1 MAKKADNIAKK
12 NKKLKDD
19 IKSAIDSKRVRGVP
33 VNTGKKQAKAK
44 TGDSG
49 MRDEKGRIKKG
60 HALNPNGKPKGAKH
74 MTTLLKD
81 ALKKVA
87 EGSDDPNDVAI
98 VQSLISSAKA
108 GNISAIEMVFN
119 RIDGKQGTL
128 VGDLGEDERVSEI
141 SITFN

>member
-1 MAKKADNIAKK
+1 MTKKDNNIAKK
-12 NKKLKDD
+12 NKQLKED
-19 IKSAIDSKRVRGVP
+19 IKSAIDKKRVDGGLSKDR
-33 VNTGKKQAKAK
+33 KKIETPTVK
-44 TGDSG
+44 
-49 MRDEKGRIKKG
+49 RDEKGRLAKG
-60 HALNPNGKPKGAKH
+60 SVLNPKGKEKGTKH

-98 VQSLISSAKA
+98 VNTLIASAKA

-128 VGDLGEDERVSEI
+128 VGDLGDDERVSEI

>member
-1 MAKKADNIAKK
+1 MKKKADNIAKK

-19 IKSAIDSKRVRGVP
+19 IRSAIDTKRVSGGLEK
-33 VNTGKKQAKAK
+33 TSKKLATKPKRKPNGQLIAGQ
-44 TGDSG
+44 TS
-49 MRDEKGRIKKG
+49 
-60 HALNPNGKPKGAKH
+60 LNPKGKPKGAKH

-87 EGSDDPNDVAI
+87 EDTGDANDVA
-98 VQSLISSAKA
+98 VVNALISSAKA

-128 VGDLGEDERVSEI
+128 VGDLGDDERVSEI